1 MGREKEAKP
10 PKKKVPQGGKKKRQK
25 PSAVTAN
32 GMTNYQVYIMKPA
45 QFLLGFLLG
54 AAGGAFV
61 LYIFFQWWPLSV
73 LAGAICGFVSVRLY
87 RDRLCEQRKKRLL
100 VQFRDLMECLV
111 SSYSVGSNATKA
123 FQDAR
128 VDLEKIY
135 GADSDI
141 VQEVELIVG
150 GMRVGMKIEDLLRSL
165 SERSGLEDIYNFAMI
180 FEVKGSGINLRSLVA
195 ETQEIIGDKIE
206 MEQQIETMIS
216 SEKNEL
222 YIMLVMPI
230 VMMVAFT
237 FFSGDTFMANNLT
250 NISAKLVGIVL
261 FVIAYWMGRKI
272 MDIKV

>member
-32 GMTNYQVYIMKPA
+32 GMTNYQVYIMKPV

-73 LAGAICGFVSVRLY
+73 LAGVICGFVGVRLY
-87 RDRLCEQRKKRLL
+87 RERLCEQRKKRLL

-111 SSYSVGSNATKA
+111 SSYSVGSNTTKA
-123 FQDAR
+123 FEDAR

-150 GMRVGMKIEDLLRSL
+150 GMHVGMRVEDLLRSL

-180 FEVKGSGINLRSLVA
+180 FEVRGSGINLRSLVA

-206 MEQQIETMIS
+206 IEQQIETLIT
-216 SEKNEL
+216 SERSEL
-222 YIMLVMPI
+222 YLMLVMPI
-230 VMMVAFT
+230 IVMIAFSL
-237 FFSGDTFMANNLT
+237 FSGDTFMTNNLT
-250 NISAKLVGIVL
+250 NITAKLIGIAL
-261 FVIAYWMGRKI
+261 FVFSYWMGCKI